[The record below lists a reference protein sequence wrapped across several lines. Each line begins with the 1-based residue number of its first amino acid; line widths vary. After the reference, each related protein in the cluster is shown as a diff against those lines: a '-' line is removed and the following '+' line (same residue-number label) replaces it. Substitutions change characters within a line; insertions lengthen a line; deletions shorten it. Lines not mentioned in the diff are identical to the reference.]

1 MFPSLLDASGQYVLA
16 YMKLMG
22 KLANDP
28 MILYQVLSRSILCFY
43 IYIYI
48 YICIYIQERTSTAV

>member
-28 MILYQVLSRSILCFY
+28 MILYQVLSRSIMFLIY

-48 YICIYIQERTSTAV
+48 YIYQERTSTAV